1 MIQFPRGG
9 TVIPQPFEY
18 HVPKTLAEASRL
30 IAQFGADGKVLA
42 GGHSLVPMMKLR
54 LAAPKHLIDIGRI
67 KELSYVR
74 PDGDGKV
81 EIGALT
87 THFQIESSDLLKKK
101 CPLLPETA
109 REIGDAQVRNKGTLG
124 GSLAHADPAADW
136 PAAVLSLDGEIK
148 AASSRGERMIPVR
161 DFFLDMLTTALKPD

>member
-1 MIQFPRGG
+1 MAQIPGG
-9 TVIPQPFEY
+9 IMIPQPFEY

-74 PDGDGKV
+74 ADGDGKV
-81 EIGALT
+81 
-87 THFQIESSDLLKKK
+87 
-101 CPLLPETA
+101 
-109 REIGDAQVRNKGTLG
+109 
-124 GSLAHADPAADW
+124 
-136 PAAVLSLDGEIK
+136 
-148 AASSRGERMIPVR
+148 
-161 DFFLDMLTTALKPD
+161 